1 MFVRPCMAF
10 TLAALAVA
18 GVLPAGALAVPP
30 AACAPVVDAIPSPG
44 PGEVLTDTDRIVR
57 ELRELRREGA
67 GSCSALSD
75 RLDGLQAS
83 SGEIARDTAAIR
95 SVGHADAL
103 LARDDS
109 AAVKTA
115 VDDLAAVVA
124 KPSTAI
130 AFSEADTARFE
141 ATRYGIWFL
150 AGLGCVGLLMPAI
163 RKYWP

>member
-1 MFVRPCMAF
+1 MFARPCMAF

-30 AACAPVVDAIPSPG
+30 AACAPVVDAIPAPV
-44 PGEVLTDTDRIVR
+44 PPDVLTDTDRIVR

-75 RLDGLQAS
+75 RLDGLQAPVDS
-83 SGEIARDTAAIR
+83 IATDAAAIR

-109 AAVKTA
+109 ASLKSSI
-115 VDDLAAVVA
+115 DNLAAAVA
-124 KPSTAI
+124 EPSTAI

-141 ATRYGIWFL
+141 ATRYGIWFV